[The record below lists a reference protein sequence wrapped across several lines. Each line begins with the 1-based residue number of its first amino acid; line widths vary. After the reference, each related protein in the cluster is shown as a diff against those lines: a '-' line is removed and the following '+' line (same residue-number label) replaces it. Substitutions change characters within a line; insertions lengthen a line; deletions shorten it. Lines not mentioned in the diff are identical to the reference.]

1 MDISLMSPNMAGPNW
16 WCQIHV
22 SALNASKGDIETNI
36 KAYTYFVY
44 KMVPDLFPC
53 GICRKHAVENLSKM
67 PNLKYSPDLFGWS
80 VNLHNVVNKMLK
92 KPEFRVNDAKRMY
105 DGVLSLEAQFLS
117 TWFVIHS
124 AASTVTTQNA
134 SRRVFNNL
142 IHGVVPTIMACDR
155 FRDTF
160 KIALTSVPKLSSVGN
175 EILIDWTVELRN
187 IHSNLLKMPSLS
199 IKLENARKFRK
210 PCEKCKI
217 SN

>member
-22 SALNASKGDIETNI
+22 SALNASKGDDSSNI
-36 KAYTYFVY
+36 NNYMYFVY
-44 KMVPDLFPC
+44 KAVPCLFPC
-53 GICRKHAVENLSKM
+53 GICRKHAVENLSNM
-67 PNLKYSPDLFGWS
+67 PSLKYVPDLFGWS
-80 VNLHNVVNKMLK
+80 VSFHNVVNKMLG
-92 KPEFRVNDAKRMY
+92 KPQFNSSNALRMY
-105 DGVLSLEAQFLS
+105 SGELSLEAQFLS

-142 IHGVVPTIMACDR
+142 VHGIVPTIMACDR

-160 KIALTSVPKLSSVGN
+160 KIALTHVPKLSGVGN
-175 EILIDWTVELRN
+175 ETLIDWTVELRN
-187 IHSNLLKMPSLS
+187 IQANLLRIPNLG

-217 SN
+217 GN